1 MDPRPFTLCQ
11 LAWMDEGREEAVWW
25 HTAAI
30 ITEIRNRSEGSDFI
44 LLSVHGNKNLKTPR
58 LTDIRDVHP
67 YESQR
72 REAKRKKK
80 SIIDLFSGWL

>member
-1 MDPRPFTLCQ
+1 
-11 LAWMDEGREEAVWW
+11 MDEGHEESAWW

-30 ITEIRNRSEGSDFI
+30 VTEIRNRSECSDFI
-44 LLSVHGNKNLKTPR
+44 LLSLHGNKNLKPK
-58 LTDIRDVHP
+58 LTDVRDVHP

-80 SIIDLFSGWL
+80 SIIDLFAGWL